1 MEVVVVMP
9 GGMGARE
16 ELGARVEER
25 EEMGEMEV
33 AREREEWEESAI
45 AKVLRLGKVQI

>member
-1 MEVVVVMP
+1 MEVVVVVQ
-9 GGMGARE
+9 GGMGEREEMGARE
-16 ELGARVEER
+16 EER

-33 AREREEWEESAI
+33 AREREEWGESAI